1 MILEPEETTVVTVDQ
16 FSLANFDCS
25 AAGIP
30 PPDISWVR
38 VYDNGTIMQLTM
50 ASDPR
55 VTLLDAEE
63 DSEYDL
69 ENIGIVSLVNRTLN
83 LSSALDG
90 DSGTYRC
97 IASNEAGND
106 AQDFELV
113 VQGMIVK
120 TLLLQTLLMTIP
132 HAHIQSLLWFLLLP

>member
-1 MILEPEETTVVTVDQ
+1 MIVEPEESTVVTVDQ
-16 FSLANFDCS
+16 FTLANFDCS

-38 VYDNGTIMQLTM
+38 VYNNGTIVQLTM

-69 ENIGIVSLVNRTLN
+69 ENVGIVSLVNRTLN
-83 LSSALDG
+83 LSSALDD

-97 IASNEAGND
+97 IARNEAGND
-106 AQDFELV
+106 TQDFELV

-120 TLLLQTLLMTIP
+120 I
-132 HAHIQSLLWFLLLP
+132 S